1 MLLAWVSSQIST
13 RRASVHP
20 GRGAQRARRDAVGLE
35 WLIPDLG
42 VTSLLSRGRMNGR
55 WAPFSLSWGLSGAQ
69 RDLPGGMVPT
79 PISGTTKRQSEKV
92 VSEFTSRLSG

>member
-1 MLLAWVSSQIST
+1 M
-13 RRASVHP
+13 
-20 GRGAQRARRDAVGLE
+20 GLE

-42 VTSLLSRGRMNGR
+42 VTSLLSRGRINGR

-92 VSEFTSRLSG
+92 VSEFPLWLSGLVIQLVSMALWVPSVAQCSELRIPEAVV